1 MLSIVLVSISFN
13 GMPPPV
19 TSAFLY
25 LRAHALPFSRH
36 TRWLALKHQL
46 KLAANQVSASN
57 VGGRH
62 SGQSRGVLSSRG

>member
-19 TSAFLY
+19 TSALLY
-25 LRAHALPFSRH
+25 LRGHALPFSRH
-36 TRWLALKHQL
+36 TQWLALEHQL
-46 KLAANQVSASN
+46 ELAANQVGASN

-62 SGQSRGVLSSRG
+62 SGQTGGVLSSRG